1 MNILELKNA
10 LRAGSSTAAT
20 DAFVLA
26 DQWRNDL
33 PASSSDLASLLF
45 SLGRYLHIHES
56 DLHRSLSHFLEA
68 FELCRPPGDTE
79 LQADIANFAGVSYT
93 LIGDRL
99 SARLWFS
106 KAAELL
112 NELGEDVSDDILR
125 RLAGIYYNQTN
136 LYRGLEHDEDRNQ
149 YLEKSK
155 KIYDRLDDK
164 TGQGN
169 CYLSLGNY
177 LAEKDRSN
185 PQRLDYYLKA
195 LELFRES
202 AHLRGSSA
210 ALSNIGIFYSEN
222 GQHKE
227 GIRAAL
233 VGILEVNRL
242 ANKVFLAAA
251 YGSAA
256 KCYTLAGR
264 YGPADRCFKKAENIL
279 LDLQSENDLHLLYE
293 EWAKMLAR
301 KGDYKMAWEL
311 SQNIQQYRKQIE
323 LFDKHTSIE
332 KTRRLL
338 GQQDRNKESFL
349 LREKEEAIEDYARRL
364 EMSNHELRQFANAA
378 AHDLREPIRTITSY
392 SQLMNRELDSNR
404 DSQLQ
409 EYLRFVVE
417 AGAQIKEVTDSL
429 LHLYQVAP
437 TARPEWN
444 GVASLMDK
452 LCKKAVNGTAKLKF
466 THEVKAPVWFDREQ
480 LECMLQKL
488 VSNACKFNQQ
498 EEIRIHLSSMPGTAG
513 HVLIK
518 VEDNG
523 IGIPSVYRESVF
535 DMFRRLHDRKQYP
548 GVGVGLALCK
558 KVTENAGGK
567 IWIEDSSLGGT
578 AVCIELPLPSGT
590 SGKASPSVAQA

>member
-1 MNILELKNA
+1 MNIQELKNA
-10 LRAGSSTAAT
+10 LRAGSATAAI

-26 DQWRNDL
+26 DLWRSQL
-33 PASSSDLASLLF
+33 PSGSSDLAALLF

-56 DLHRSLSHFLEA
+56 DLHRSQEIFLEA
-68 FELCRPPGDTE
+68 YGLCQPKTDTE
-79 LQADIANFAGVSYT
+79 LQADIANFAGVNYT
-93 LIGDRL
+93 LIGDRI

-106 KAAELL
+106 KASELL
-112 NELGEDVSDDILR
+112 KELGEDASDDILR

-136 LYRGLEHDEDRNQ
+136 LYRGLEQDESRNS
-149 YLEKSK
+149 YLEKSR
-155 KIYDRLDDK
+155 KIYERLDDK
-164 TGQGN
+164 TGLGN

-185 PQRLDYYLKA
+185 PERLEHYRKA
-195 LELFRES
+195 LELFKES
-202 AHLRGSSA
+202 GHRRGSSVA
-210 ALSNIGIFYSEN
+210 WSNMGIFFCEN

-233 VGILEVNRL
+233 SGILESNL
-242 ANKVFLAAA
+242 FANKAFLASA

-256 KCYTLAGR
+256 KCYTLAAR
-264 YGPADRCFKKAENIL
+264 FGPAERCYKRAESIL
-279 LDLQSENDLHLLYE
+279 LDLKSENDLHLLYE
-293 EWAKMLAR
+293 EWSKMLAR
-301 KGDYKMAWEL
+301 KGDYKSAWEL

-323 LFDKHTSIE
+323 LFDKYASEE
-332 KTRRLL
+332 KARSLL
-338 GQQDRNKESFL
+338 EQQDRRKESAI
-349 LREKEEAIEDYARRL
+349 LREKEETIEDYARRL
-364 EMSNHELRQFANAA
+364 EMSNHELLQFANAA

-444 GVASLMDK
+444 GIASLMDT
-452 LCKKAVNGTAKLKF
+452 LCKKASSGTRSVKF
-466 THEVKAPVWFDREQ
+466 THDVKSPVWFDREQ
-480 LECMLQKL
+480 LECMLHKL
-488 VSNACKFNQQ
+488 VSNSCKFNQQ
-498 EEIRIHLSSMPGTAG
+498 EDVRIHLSSTPGQAG

-523 IGIPSVYRESVF
+523 IGIPIEYRENVF
-535 DMFRRLHDRKQYP
+535 DMFRRLHDRKQYQ
-548 GVGVGLALCK
+548 GLGVGLALCK
-558 KVTENAGGK
+558 KVTEYAGGR

-578 AVCIELPLPSGT
+578 AVCIELPLP
-590 SGKASPSVAQA
+590 